1 MNTLRT
7 SFLALALAGSA
18 AAQTQTVC
26 FTDTIALQPTNWSGS
41 VSIPKFDPNLGT
53 LQSIA
58 FDLTGNVQGSAR
70 AESLDAA
77 PTIVN
82 TSFSANITLTR
93 PDASVI
99 VVTLPVAN
107 FSDSFTAYD
116 GTLDFGGTSGAIHAG
131 INVTDTQSFTSPP
144 PASDLVLFSGAGNI
158 VLPVSAQG
166 ASLATGAGNLITQFM
181 TDAAATVRVCYTFLP
196 NTPPSIQCPGPIMG
210 SAGVPL
216 SFQICA
222 SDVDANDVVTIDV
235 TGAPAGMTFTPPLPA
250 SGNPVC
256 VTANWTPGPTQVGN
270 FNLVF
275 TAIDTRQ
282 RTSTCT
288 VNVAIAE
295 CHLLVGSSQGNSNQ
309 LIFGHVYATQLSS
322 MRTFYPVTMVDMPT
336 FTWQQLPQTLTL
348 QLVMYNPDMFPGNPE
363 QSSRAMQITKTGFG
377 TLSTQWFGARDGIGL
392 RPEVFWVNG
401 QPRVR
406 FPFTIDGM

>member
-7 SFLALALAGSA
+7 SLLALALAGSA

-26 FTDTIALQPTNWSGS
+26 FTDTIPLQPTNWSGQ

-93 PDASVI
+93 PDLSVI

-107 FSDSFTAYD
+107 FSDSFTAFD
-116 GTLDFGGTSGAIHAG
+116 GVLDFGGTSGTIHAG
-131 INVTDTQSFTSPP
+131 INVSDTQSFMSPP
-144 PASDLVLFSGAGNI
+144 PASDLPLFTGAGNI
-158 VLPVSAQG
+158 LLPVTAQG

-181 TDAAATVRVCYTFLP
+181 TDAAATVRVCYTYLP
-196 NTPPSIQCPGPIMG
+196 NNPPVIQCPGPIMG

-216 SFQICA
+216 SFQLCA
-222 SDVDANDVVTIDV
+222 SDVDPADVVTIDV
-235 TGAPAGMTFTPPLPA
+235 SGAPAGMTFTPPLPT

-256 VTANWTPGPTQVGN
+256 TTVNWTPTAQQVGN
-270 FNLVF
+270 FVLVF
-275 TAIDTRQ
+275 TAIDTHQ
-282 RTSTCT
+282 RSATCT
-288 VNVAIAE
+288 VNIAIAE
-295 CHLLVGSSQGNSNQ
+295 CHLVVGNNYGNSYQ
-309 LIFGHVYATQLSS
+309 TIFGHTYNTQLAS

-348 QLVMYNPDMFPGNPE
+348 QLLMYNPDMFPANPE
-363 QSSRAMQITKTGFG
+363 QSSRAVRITKTGFG
-377 TLSTQWFGARDGIGL
+377 TLHTEYLGNRDGIGL

-401 QPRVR
+401 EPRVR